1 MTKTSAGSKSSM
13 KESIR
18 KHALRLAIDDVGF
31 AAVSD
36 YNSPRT
42 KKIEEIFPGAKS
54 MIIMAMRE
62 MSHCESPNPQI
73 AMNGR
78 LDIMEFARHCTFSLA
93 RYVETK
99 CSGRAMS
106 MPLSYPLEMDPAGG
120 MGVVAD
126 VSFRHAAVAAG
137 LGSFGRNNLVVHP
150 RLGSRILFCGI
161 ITDLAIE
168 SDPPCEENP
177 CTNCNLCVKSCP
189 AEALEKEGYTDV
201 FKCLKKSQPYGLAK
215 SIGFWNKFI
224 KNTPEEQAKCFSPW
238 ITGKCIRRSS
248 SAFSIFVSNVSVH
261 VLWGKLKIN
270 NATNN

>member
-42 KKIEEIFPGAKS
+42 KKIEEIFPGAK
-54 MIIMAMRE
+54 
-62 MSHCESPNPQI
+62 NPQI

-120 MGVVAD
+120 MGVLAD

-161 ITDLAIE
+161 ITDLAIQ
-168 SDPPCEENP
+168 SDPPCETNP

-215 SIGFWNKFI
+215 SISFWNKFI
-224 KNTPEEQAKCFSPW
+224 KNTPEEQAKMFFTKDYWQMYQTQFIGFQYFCFKCFSTCPV
-238 ITGKCIRRSS
+238 GNKK
-248 SAFSIFVSNVSVH
+248 N
-261 VLWGKLKIN
+261 KKIG
-270 NATNN
+270 